1 MSNKLIINHEEQLRE
16 EFKKLMQTPAGK
28 KEAKRLVE
36 TAEDYFRN
44 IDEIEPYMVTAHL
57 ALKEARE
64 NRKLYFQHYSAISQF
79 VQFQDKLNQEP
90 TDSDYIIF

>member
-16 EFKKLMQTPAGK
+16 EFKQLMQTPAGK

>member
-1 MSNKLIINHEEQLRE
+1 MSNKLIITHEQQLRE
-16 EFKKLMQTPAGK
+16 EFQELMKTPAGK

>member
-1 MSNKLIINHEEQLRE
+1 MSNKQIITHEEKLRE
-16 EFKKLMQTPAGK
+16 EFKELMQTPAGK
-28 KEAKRLVE
+28 KKAKELVE
-36 TAEDYFRN
+36 TASDYFRN

-57 ALKEARE
+57 ALKEAKE

-79 VQFQDKLNQEP
+79 VEFQNKLNQEP

>member
-1 MSNKLIINHEEQLRE
+1 MSNKQITTHEEKLRE
-16 EFKKLMQTPAGK
+16 EFQELMKTPSGK

-57 ALKEARE
+57 ALKEVRE

-90 TDSDYIIF
+90 TDNDYIVI

>member
-1 MSNKLIINHEEQLRE
+1 MSNKQIVNHEEKLRE
-16 EFKKLMQTPAGK
+16 EFKELMKTPSGK

-36 TAEDYFRN
+36 TAEDYFRG

-64 NRKLYFQHYSAISQF
+64 NRKLYFQHYSAIKQF
-79 VQFQDKLNQEP
+79 VEFQDKLNQEP
-90 TDSDYIIF
+90 TDNDYIIF

>member
-16 EFKKLMQTPAGK
+16 EFKQLMQTPAGK

-36 TAEDYFRN
+36 TAEDYFRK

>member
-1 MSNKLIINHEEQLRE
+1 MSNKQITTHEEKLRE
-16 EFKKLMQTPAGK
+16 EFQELMKTPSGK

-90 TDSDYIIF
+90 TDNDYIVI

>member
-1 MSNKLIINHEEQLRE
+1 MSNKLIITHEEKLRE
-16 EFKKLMQTPAGK
+16 EFKELMKTPSGK

-36 TAEDYFRN
+36 TAEDYFRD

-64 NRKLYFQHYSAISQF
+64 NRKLYFQHYSAIQQF
-79 VQFQDKLNQEP
+79 VEFQNKLNQEP

>member
-36 TAEDYFRN
+36 TAEDYFRK

>member
-1 MSNKLIINHEEQLRE
+1 MSNKQIITHEEKLRE
-16 EFKKLMQTPAGK
+16 EFKELMKTPSGK